1 MVIVQLVVVLTV
13 GVALFGLH
21 IAGDPLALAADRDVL
36 AVPGAARR
44 RSHRGLPGVQ
54 QANAF
59 SFAGSSSFGAS
70 GVRSCRWR
78 CFRVGQDDRC

>member
-1 MVIVQLVVVLTV
+1 
-13 GVALFGLH
+13 
-21 IAGDPLALAADRDVL
+21 
-36 AVPGAARR
+36 VPGAARR